1 MAAKPLNLSK
11 ARVLVSNDDGINA
24 TGLNLLLDVL
34 APLVREVWVVAPET
48 EQSATSHS
56 LTLRRP
62 LRIRSL
68 APRRFA
74 IDGTPTDC
82 VLMGINEIMKETPP
96 DLVVS
101 GVNRGG
107 NLGEDVTYSG
117 TVAAAMEGTLLGVP
131 SMALSQVYK
140 DGHPVK
146 WGTAKKWTARV
157 IKRLMKEGWPEGVLM
172 NVNFPNV
179 TAGSVIGIEVT
190 RQGRR
195 KIGSDM
201 AHGTDPRGEPYFW
214 IGAQR
219 REERYRPG
227 TDLEAIGRGAI
238 SVTPLTMDLTHGPTL
253 KALKARFK

>member
-1 MAAKPLNLSK
+1 MAARRLTLSK
-11 ARVLVSNDDGINA
+11 ARILVSNDDGINA
-24 TGLNLLLDVL
+24 TGLNLLENVL
-34 APLVREVWVVAPET
+34 APLAREVWVVAPET

-131 SMALSQVYK
+131 SMALSQVHE

-146 WGTAKKWTARV
+146 WGTAKKWTARLM
-157 IKRLMKEGWPEGVLM
+157 KRLMKEGWPEGVLM

-179 TAGSVIGIEVT
+179 TAGKVIGIEVT

-219 REERYRPG
+219 RQERYRPG

-253 KALKARFK
+253 KALKVRLK